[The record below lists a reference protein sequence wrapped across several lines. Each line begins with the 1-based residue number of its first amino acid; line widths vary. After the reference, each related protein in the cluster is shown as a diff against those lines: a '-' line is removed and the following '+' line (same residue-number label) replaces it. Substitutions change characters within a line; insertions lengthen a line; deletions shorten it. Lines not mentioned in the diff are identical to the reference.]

1 MVKEVKKL
9 DDLFHDTLKDIYFAE
24 KKILTALPK
33 MAKAAHSEDLR
44 AAFEKHHSETQ
55 GQVERL
61 EEVFDMI
68 GRKPQGK
75 TCDAIIGLVEEGQ
88 GSLKACCLIGP
99 SVRPALRPQS
109 SPMIRGNVAVVRHG
123 ATALSTQSGAVLL
136 ELSPSRMRDSGWDQL
151 PPDVR
156 FAGDA
161 LQKMRAPP
169 WIAIY
174 LNQPLTEKPS
184 CEAGHMTASDLCAA
198 RQMISCQAGAI
209 HT

>member
-1 MVKEVKKL
+1 
-9 DDLFHDTLKDIYFAE
+9 
-24 KKILTALPK
+24 
-33 MAKAAHSEDLR
+33 
-44 AAFEKHHSETQ
+44 
-55 GQVERL
+55 
-61 EEVFDMI
+61 
-68 GRKPQGK
+68 
-75 TCDAIIGLVEEGQ
+75 
-88 GSLKACCLIGP
+88 
-99 SVRPALRPQS
+99 
-109 SPMIRGNVAVVRHG
+109 MIRGNVAVVRHG
-123 ATALSTQSGAVLL
+123 ATAPSTQSGAVLL

-156 FAGDA
+156 FAGEA

-198 RQMISCQAGAI
+198 RYIFSCQAGAI